1 MDRGAW
7 WATVHGVAESDTT
20 ERLRR
25 VAGKLRNSQV
35 TDTKGRYEERAQNFN
50 LQPLSSPWKLWGAE
64 SSNPPVPSLVPPA
77 TPPLPSQ
84 IFPRSYLSA

>member
-25 VAGKLRNSQV
+25 VVGKLRNSQV
-35 TDTKGRYEERAQNFN
+35 KDTKGRYGERTQNFQV
-50 LQPLSSPWKLWGAE
+50 LCKCPILPKSPRIHQLEVLRTPSFWGFMEA
-64 SSNPPVPSLVPPA
+64 SL
-77 TPPLPSQ
+77 
-84 IFPRSYLSA
+84 Y